1 MSDRSPLHAHADAIS
16 LLLTTRVSRGSP
28 TMAIKAVAVVVVADV
43 VASTTTA
50 AGRTAPDTAVAVA
63 VAAHLACP

>member
-1 MSDRSPLHAHADAIS
+1 MGDRSPLHALADTVG

-28 TMAIKAVAVVVVADV
+28 TMVIRAVAVVVVVDV

-50 AGRTAPDTAVAVA
+50 AGRTAPDTAVTVA